1 MELSQLHFHSWGLV
15 ANVKDLPDKEI
26 KVVPIEYRFGVLES
40 VLDQPE
46 EDEETYQTDEGEEI
60 VKVIHG
66 TSVTAKWLKF
76 NTNRITAP
84 DVRRN
89 DQVLIWRLGNTDRYF
104 WTDMNVSNVK
114 RLETVVYAWSADPNN
129 PVKDDLSNAYFL
141 EISTHN
147 KSITLQTSQANEE
160 PYGYTIQLNTADGVF
175 QLVDTDENIIYL
187 NSPETTIGFKNAM
200 GTEFRLDKKNIH
212 GYAPDSMFFKAEKT
226 VKWECTDFILNAS
239 KSISFETRAWSVDSK
254 DTISFT
260 TTDWTA
266 KATNISY
273 DASDILFKAEKVT
286 SNAPKT
292 VATGLLTCAGLSV
305 GGGGSGE
312 GGLCVVN
319 NFAEFKKGLV
329 VNGGLKADTIE
340 CKSIKADSGN
350 FKSHGPH

>member
-46 EDEETYQTDEGEEI
+46 EDEEAYQTDEGEEI

-147 KSITLQTSQANEE
+147 KSITLQTSQANGE
-160 PYGYTIQLNTADGVF
+160 PYGYTMQLNTADGVF
-175 QLVDTDENIIYL
+175 QLVDTDQNIIYL
-187 NSPETTIGFKNAM
+187 NSADTIIGFKNAM
-200 GTEFRLDKKNIH
+200 ETEFRLDKKNIH

-239 KSISFETRAWSVDSK
+239 KSISFETSAWKVNSK

-260 TTDWTA
+260 TTNWTA
-266 KATNISY
+266 NATNISY
-273 DASDILFKAEKVT
+273 DASDILFKADKVT
-286 SNAPKT
+286 SNSPTT
-292 VATGLLTCAGLSV
+292 VATGLLKCAGLSV

>member
-46 EDEETYQTDEGEEI
+46 EDEEAYQTDEGEEI

-114 RLETVVYAWSADPNN
+114 RLETVVYAWSADPEN

-147 KSITLQTSQANEE
+147 KSITLQTSQANGE

-175 QLVDTDENIIYL
+175 QLVDTDENIMYL
-187 NSPETTIGFKNAM
+187 NSADTVIGFKNAM
-200 GTEFRLDKKNIH
+200 ETEFRLDKKNIH
-212 GYAPDSMFFKAEKT
+212 GYAPDSMYFKAEKT

-239 KSISFETRAWSVDSK
+239 KSISFKTSAWTVNSS

-266 KATNISY
+266 KADNISY

-286 SNAPKT
+286 SNAPTT
-292 VATGLLTCAGLSV
+292 VATGLLKCAGLSV
-305 GGGGSGE
+305 GGGGSSK

-319 NFAEFKKGLV
+319 NFAEFKNGLEV
-329 VNGGLKADTIE
+329 KGGLKADTIE
-340 CKSIKADSGN
+340 CESIKAKNGN
-350 FKSHGPH
+350 FESHGPH

>member
-1 MELSQLHFHSWGLV
+1 MELSQLHLHSWGLV
-15 ANVKDLPDKEI
+15 ANVKGRPDFEV

-60 VKVIHG
+60 VNVIRG
-66 TSVTAKWLKF
+66 TAITAKWLKF

-89 DQVLIWRLGNTDRYF
+89 DQVMIWRLGNTDRYF

-114 RLETVVYAWSADPNN
+114 RLETVVYAWSADPEN
-129 PVKDDLSNAYFL
+129 PIKDDLSNAYFL

-147 KSITLQTSQANEE
+147 KSITLQTSQANNE
-160 PYGYTIQLNTADGVF
+160 PFGYTMQLNTGDGVF
-175 QLVDTDENIIYL
+175 QLVDTDENIMYL
-187 NSPETTIGFKNAM
+187 NSADTVIGFKNAM
-200 GTEFRLDKKNIH
+200 GTEFRLDKKDIH
-212 GYAPDSMFFKAEKT
+212 GYAPDSMYFKAENT
-226 VKWECTDFILNAS
+226 VKWECTDFILNAK
-239 KSISFETRAWSVDSK
+239 KSISFKTAAWTVNSS

-260 TTDWTA
+260 TGQWTA
-266 KATNISY
+266 KADNISY
-273 DASDILFKAEKVT
+273 NASDILFKADKVT

-305 GGGGSGE
+305 GGGGSSG

-319 NFAEFKKGLV
+319 NYAEFKKGLTV
-329 VNGGLKADTIE
+329 KGGLKADTIE
-340 CKSIKADSGN
+340 CSSIKADSGN
-350 FKSHGPH
+350 FQSHGPH

>member
-46 EDEETYQTDEGEEI
+46 EDEEAYQTDEGEEI

-114 RLETVVYAWSADPNN
+114 RLETVVYAWSADPKN

-147 KSITLQTSQANEE
+147 KSITLQTSQANGE

-175 QLVDTDENIIYL
+175 QLVDTDQNIMYL
-187 NSPETTIGFKNAM
+187 NSADTIIGFKNAM
-200 GTEFRLDKKNIH
+200 ETEFRLDKKNIH

-239 KSISFETRAWSVDSK
+239 KSISFETRAWTVNSK
-254 DTISFT
+254 DTINFT
-260 TTDWTA
+260 TTNWTA
-266 KATNISY
+266 KAENISY
-273 DASDILFKAEKVT
+273 DATDILFKADKVT
-286 SNAPKT
+286 SNAPTT
-292 VATGLLTCAGLSV
+292 VATGLLKCAGLSV
-305 GGGGSGE
+305 GGGGSGG

-329 VNGGLKADTIE
+329 VKGGLKADTIE
-340 CKSIKADSGN
+340 CETIKAKSGK
-350 FKSHGPH
+350 FDSHGPH